1 MRHLKR
7 VLPILLSLVLAACGI
22 EVPPAK
28 SAYVGQWEADG
39 MSLSITQDG
48 SISYKRVNKGRSTKI
63 DAPLKA
69 FVGDDFEVGIGS
81 MTTTFK
87 VSSPPRESDGA
98 WRMTVDGVELT
109 RVVRH

>member
-1 MRHLKR
+1 MRNLK
-7 VLPILLSLVLAACGI
+7 LAFSIFLALLLAACGI

-39 MSLSITQDG
+39 MTLLITQDG
-48 SISYKRVNKGRSTKI
+48 SVSYKRLEKGASTKI

-69 FVGDDFEVGIGS
+69 FHEDDFDVGVGP

-87 VSSPPRESDGA
+87 VSSPPREIDGS
-98 WRMTVDGVELT
+98 WKMTVDGVELT
-109 RVVRH
+109 RVVRR